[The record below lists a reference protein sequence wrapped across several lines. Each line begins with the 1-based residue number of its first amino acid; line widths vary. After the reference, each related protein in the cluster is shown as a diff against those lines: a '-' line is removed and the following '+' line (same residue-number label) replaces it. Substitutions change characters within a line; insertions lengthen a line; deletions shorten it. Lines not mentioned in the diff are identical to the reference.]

1 MAVVDP
7 SDLIGKKGYTR
18 KTDNSLLLEMT
29 HQDLSLFPIGT
40 YTFYLTV
47 RKTIPLT
54 SVVDDTDSQVV
65 IRKVLTV
72 VLAVASLII
81 PVRFDFT
88 DIDLNIE
95 PRMYVYDIKYN
106 DINNKTASIT
116 DGVKQFEVKPDS
128 TRGNS

>member
-40 YTFYLTV
+40 HTFYLTV

-54 SVVDDTDSQVV
+54 SVVYDTDDQVV